1 MSSLPSTSPVMRA
14 IPAAGLIVA
23 AGCLISML
31 GFGPRSTMGFFL
43 NPISA
48 ENGWGRGTFSLAFA
62 LQNLL
67 WGIGQPFAGAL
78 ADRYG
83 TTRVLIG
90 GLILYALGLLAMTL
104 TRDPA
109 SFIITS
115 GVLVGFGLS
124 GSAFTLILG
133 AFGKLL
139 PPERRPMAFGLAT
152 AAGSFGQF
160 LFSPVAV
167 ELIGSIGWQSTLY
180 VFAGLLIL
188 SIPLAFV
195 LWTAPAVTGQATTQ
209 QADEGPLSIRA
220 ALREAFAHP
229 SYVMLVLGFF
239 TCGFHLAFI
248 TGHLPAYLADKGLS
262 TVNLFGK
269 DIGVGGLALAAIGL
283 CNIIGSL
290 SSGILMQKMPRRWLL
305 SLIYGLRAVVIA
317 LFITLPITPLTTLL
331 FSAGMGLLWLS
342 TVPPTSGLVALMFG
356 TRYMTMLFGFA
367 FFSHQVGGFLGAWLG
382 GVLYETYR
390 SYDLLWW
397 AGVAMGVA
405 SAVINLPIKEQPVA
419 RSTPVSA

>member
-1 MSSLPSTSPVMRA
+1 MSHSSSTSPVMRGL
-14 IPAAGLIVA
+14 PAAGLTIA
-23 AGCLISML
+23 AGCLISMI
-31 GFGPRSTMGFFL
+31 GFGPRSSMGFFL
-43 NPISA
+43 TPIST
-48 ENGWGRGTFSLAFA
+48 EYGWGRGTFSLAFA

-78 ADRYG
+78 ADRFG
-83 TTRVLIG
+83 TMRVLMG
-90 GLILYALGLLAMTL
+90 GLLLYALGLLAMTV
-104 TRDPA
+104 TRDPV
-109 SFIITS
+109 SFVVTS
-115 GVLVGFGLS
+115 GILVGFGLS
-124 GSAFTLILG
+124 GCAFTLILG

-152 AAGSFGQF
+152 ASGSFGQF
-160 LFSPVAV
+160 LFSPIAV
-167 ELIGSIGWQSTLY
+167 ELISSVGWQSTLY
-180 VFAGLLIL
+180 VFAALLVL
-188 SIPLAFV
+188 SIPLAFL
-195 LWTAPAVTGQATTQ
+195 LWTAPAVTGQATSSQT
-209 QADEGPLSIRA
+209 DEGPLSISG

-262 TVNLFGK
+262 TVSLFGK

-283 CNIIGSL
+283 FNIIGSL
-290 SSGILMQKMPRRWLL
+290 ASGVLMQKMPRRWLL
-305 SLIYGLRAVVIA
+305 SLIYLARAIVIG
-317 LFITLPITPLTTLL
+317 LFITMPITPLTTLL
-331 FSAGMGLLWLS
+331 FSASMGLLWLS

-367 FFSHQVGGFLGAWLG
+367 FFSHQIGGFLGAWLG

-405 SAVINLPIKEQPVA
+405 SAVINMPIKERPVE
-419 RSTPVSA
+419 RSVST